1 MTITNYPNI
10 PASGLGCVTVLI
22 GAYDIE
28 SGKPIIGVIN
38 QPFHAQNED
47 GRCVFKV
54 SFLYCDILRLAKYCL
69 LAIVFKLYKL

>member
-1 MTITNYPNI
+1 MSVNSFTDATNEYIRGVTITNYPNI

-47 GRCVFKV
+47 GRYAFVCM
-54 SFLYCDILRLAKYCL
+54 LA
-69 LAIVFKLYKL
+69 